1 MIVNNIKKY
10 IKKKQRQKKI
20 KKFKDTLLIAG
31 GALAV
36 LAVLVIWR
44 ILKNRAKKKIREKI
58 IKSINERKEERRE
71 ERKENRK

>member
-1 MIVNNIKKY
+1 MIIDSIKKY

-20 KKFKDTLLIAG
+20 KKFKNTMLIAG

-58 IKSINERKEERRE
+58 IKTINDRKEEKRE
-71 ERKENRK
+71 SES

>member
-1 MIVNNIKKY
+1 MIIDSIKKY

-20 KKFKDTLLIAG
+20 KKFKNTMLIAG

-58 IKSINERKEERRE
+58 IKTINDRKEV
-71 ERKENRK
+71 KTSNS

>member
-1 MIVNNIKKY
+1 MIIDSIKKY

-20 KKFKDTLLIAG
+20 KKFKNKMLIAG

-58 IKSINERKEERRE
+58 IKTINDRKEEKRE
-71 ERKENRK
+71 SES

>member
-1 MIVNNIKKY
+1 MIIDSIKKY

-20 KKFKDTLLIAG
+20 KKFKNKMLIAG

-36 LAVLVIWR
+36 LAVLVIWS

-58 IKSINERKEERRE
+58 IKTINDRKEEKRE
-71 ERKENRK
+71 SES

>member
-1 MIVNNIKKY
+1 MIIDSIKKY

-20 KKFKDTLLIAG
+20 KKFKNKMLIAG

-58 IKSINERKEERRE
+58 IKTINDRKE
-71 ERKENRK
+71 